1 MSGVLCYG
9 EALIDFLQFQSQ
21 QQDGL
26 NINDY
31 RQFPGGAPA
40 NAAVALA
47 KLGGRAQFAG
57 QVGSDPFG
65 EYLIHSLAH
74 YGVDT
79 QFTLRH
85 ETAPTPL
92 AFVHLDASGDRSFTF
107 MRKDSADLLL
117 EPEQVNKA
125 WFAKN
130 SLLHLCSN
138 TLTELGAV
146 ATTQTVL
153 EQAKALNLQVCF
165 DVNLRANLW
174 KDQHIDIA
182 LVNQVVK
189 QADVVKFAKE
199 EFELLS
205 QGHSEQYLSD
215 CLAANCKLILIT
227 NGGDEI
233 EYVSKQFRGFV
244 SPAKTQVID
253 TTAGGDGFIGAILY
267 LLSETIYLESLLLSE
282 AQIQSAVA
290 FASCAGAI
298 AVSTQGAFPA
308 LPSFIQVSDLFH
320 KQFSGTYDAAFLE
333 KNT

>member
-21 QQDGL
+21 EQDGL
-26 NINDY
+26 TIYDY

-57 QVGSDPFG
+57 QVGSDQFG
-65 EYLIHSLAH
+65 EFLIHSLAH

-79 QFTLRH
+79 QFTLKH

-117 EPEQVNKA
+117 TPEQVSEA
-125 WFAKN
+125 WFASN
-130 SLLHLCSN
+130 RLVHLCSN
-138 TLTELGAV
+138 TLTESGAA

-174 KDQHIDIA
+174 KGQHIDIA

-189 QADVVKFAKE
+189 QADIVKFAKE

-205 QGHSEQYLSD
+205 QDNPEQYLAD

-233 EYVSKQFRGFV
+233 EYVSTQFRGFV
-244 SPAKTQVID
+244 TPAKTQVVD
-253 TTAGGDGFIGAILY
+253 TTAGGDGFIGATLY
-267 LLSETIYLESLLLSE
+267 LLSETIQLETLLNSE
-282 AQIQSAVA
+282 AHIQSAVA

-308 LPSFIQVSDLFH
+308 LPSFTQVSDLFNE
-320 KQFSGTYDAAFLE
+320 QFSGTYDAAFLE
-333 KNT
+333 

>member
-21 QQDGL
+21 NQDGL
-26 NINDY
+26 TINDY

-57 QVGSDPFG
+57 QVGKDQFG
-65 EYLIHSLAH
+65 EFLIQSLAH
-74 YGVDT
+74 YGVDI
-79 QFTLRH
+79 QFTLQH

-117 EPEQVNKA
+117 ISEQVSEA
-125 WFAKN
+125 WFANN
-130 SLLHLCSN
+130 SLVHLCSN
-138 TLTELGAV
+138 TLTESGA
-146 ATTQTVL
+146 AKTTQTVL
-153 EQAKALNLQVCF
+153 EQAKSANLQVCF

-189 QADVVKFAKE
+189 QADIVKFARE

-205 QGHSEQYLSD
+205 QGNPEQYLSD

-233 EYVSKQFRGFV
+233 EYVTAQFRGFV
-244 SPAKTQVID
+244 SPAKTQVVD
-253 TTAGGDGFIGAILY
+253 TTAGGDGFIGAVLY
-267 LLSETIYLESLLLSE
+267 LLSETMQLESLLNSE

-308 LPSFIQVSDLFH
+308 LPSFAQAKNLFNE
-320 KQFSGTYDAAFLE
+320 QFSGTYDAAFLE
-333 KNT
+333 